1 MSASGSAALTEANL
15 EARDFRLE
23 FAHETLQSFKDK
35 RDRSRSPRRL
45 SDDWDAKA
53 AALQLDIKDAR
64 IQYRQEKI
72 QALEATNMS
81 RDETIHNLK
90 LDQIHKQTRIAV
102 LEIEL
107 AGAKDV
113 VAMKQ
118 STIEGMQR
126 IVCGDRSSD

>member
-1 MSASGSAALTEANL
+1 MAASGSASLTEANL

-23 FAHETLQSFKDK
+23 FAKETLQSFKDK

-64 IQYRQEKI
+64 IQCLKEKI
-72 QALEATNMS
+72 QALEAINTS
-81 RDETIHNLK
+81 RDDTIHKLK
-90 LDQIHKQTRIAV
+90 LDQLQKQTRIAV

-107 AGAKDV
+107 AGAKDA

-118 STIEGMQR
+118 SAIEGMQR
-126 IVCGDRSSD
+126 IIRGDR

>member
-1 MSASGSAALTEANL
+1 MAASGSALLTEANL

-53 AALQLDIKDAR
+53 AALQLDIKDFR
-64 IQYRQEKI
+64 IQCLEAKI
-72 QALEATNMS
+72 EALESINTS
-81 RDETIHNLK
+81 RKKTINSLE
-90 LDQIHKQTRIAV
+90 LDQIHMRNRITV

-107 AGAKDV
+107 ATAKEI
-113 VAMKQ
+113 VAIKER
-118 STIEGMQR
+118 TIKGMER
-126 IVCGDRSSD
+126 IVCGDR